1 MPTILRRKNGDGSTA
16 YLAQVRVAGFKATAK
31 TFTTRKAAS
40 TWADKMEAMLRDER
54 ERGSVRP
61 DLANL
66 TLGNLLLEFL
76 SDPETT
82 RLKTF
87 DDSHR
92 LCSWWIQKYGT
103 ERAVEFGVLQV
114 RKARDELSKG
124 RGPATVNRYLSA
136 LRSAW
141 NWARAAGILPNDQLF
156 PSRVLLTEPRGRT
169 RYLKDDELAALL
181 AKANEHSKLMYAAIL
196 VSLAT
201 GVRQGELLRLDWAD
215 VDFAHQTLRVRE
227 SKNDEPR
234 TVHLPQIAVDALR
247 GLQSAKVRAIGPVF
261 IIESGGRLKKSTLE
275 GRWQTIRD
283 SVPLTDMHWHDLRH
297 SCASFMAQNGATL
310 LEIGSQL
317 GHKSPSVTMRY
328 AHLVQGAALPAH
340 AKLDKKLR
348 G

>member
-1 MPTILRRKNGDGSTA
+1 MPTILKRKNGDGSTA
-16 YLAQVRVAGFKATAK
+16 YLAQVRIAPFKPAAK
-31 TFTTRKAAS
+31 TFTTRKAARA
-40 TWADKMEAMLRDER
+40 WAEEQEAILRGER

-61 DLANL
+61 DLATL
-66 TLGNLLLEFL
+66 TLGGLLLEFL
-76 SDPETT
+76 ADPETT
-82 RLKTF
+82 QLKTF

-92 LCSWWIQKYGT
+92 LCSWWIQQHGT
-103 ERAVEFGVLQV
+103 ERAVEFGVLQI
-114 RKARDELSKG
+114 RGAREKLSKG

-156 PSRVLLTEPRGRT
+156 PSRVLLTEPKWRT
-169 RYLKDDELAALL
+169 RFLDDDELAALL
-181 AKANEHSKLMYAAIL
+181 KKAREHSELMHAAIM
-196 VSLAT
+196 VSIAT
-201 GVRQGELLRLDWAD
+201 GIRQGELLRLDWSD
-215 VDFAHQTLRVRE
+215 VDFTRQTLRVRE

-234 TVHLPQIAVDALR
+234 TVHLPRTAADALR
-247 GLQSAKVRAIGPVF
+247 SLQTAKVRAIGPVF
-261 IIESGGRLKKSTLE
+261 IMESGGRLKKSTLE

-340 AKLDKKLR
+340 AKLDKKLQ